1 MQSVSSSDGTTSQS
15 VSKHGPGQ
23 VIQSSPGEVK
33 AIHKESR
40 HKSRPDTL
48 ELHTCVHTMYT
59 EVSVQYITGAPST
72 WETPNSEH
80 VSMGTLSSKYISHYY
95 TSICIGIH
103 LKSTNPLL
111 LKFIIKLILNIC
123 IS

>member
-1 MQSVSSSDGTTSQS
+1 MRRVLKMKSTSSSNETSTQS

-48 ELHTCVHTMYT
+48 ELHICVYIMYT
-59 EVSVQYITGAPST
+59 EVSIQYITGAPST

-80 VSMGTLSSKYISHYY
+80 MSMGTLSSKYI
-95 TSICIGIH
+95 T
-103 LKSTNPLL
+103 LL
-111 LKFIIKLILNIC
+111 YSYL
-123 IS
+123 